1 MCPLNSGLSRPQGLS
16 KYFGGQTKSPTPARN
31 LSLGCPACN
40 PLTVLST
47 LSQLQCLL
55 YISYLNENS
64 HHHMPLHLDH
74 HNALILH
81 NEHYSLL
88 ECHTLWCCRQAETI
102 LTNILHL
109 QGILRYQDLKKA
121 TQNDSKFNFNTQ

>member
-1 MCPLNSGLSRPQGLS
+1 
-16 KYFGGQTKSPTPARN
+16 
-31 LSLGCPACN
+31 
-40 PLTVLST
+40 
-47 LSQLQCLL
+47 
-55 YISYLNENS
+55 
-64 HHHMPLHLDH
+64 MPLHLDQ

-109 QGILRYQDLKKA
+109 QEILRY
-121 TQNDSKFNFNTQ
+121 